1 AGEIESHLLR
11 CPGVQDAVVIA
22 REDHPGDTRLV
33 AYLCAAPAATLTP
46 ASLRQ
51 QLAAS
56 LADYMIPSAFVTLD
70 ALPLTP
76 NGKLDRQALP
86 VPDQTAFATRDYE
99 APQGNIEIMLAALW
113 QDLLGLERVGRHDR
127 FFALGGHSLLAVQL
141 LNRLD
146 KAGISVPLATLFA
159 HPTLCD
165 LAAAISGLT
174 HAAPST
180 LPVADR
186 TQPLPLSFAQQR
198 LWFLAQ
204 LDPAASQAYH
214 LPAALRLS
222 GQLDRPALTAA
233 LDGLMARHESL
244 RTRFTSLDGQPAQQ
258 ISPDTL
264 GFSLACHDL
273 RELDEAAR
281 TTRVAELAEQ
291 EARAPFDL

>member
-1 AGEIESHLLR
+1 DYLGRNDFQIKVRGFRIEAGEIESRLLR

-33 AYLCAAPAATLTP
+33 AYLCATPAATLTP

-70 ALPLTP
+70 TLPLTP

-86 VPDQTAFATRDYE
+86 APDQAAFATRDYE
-99 APQGNIEIMLAALW
+99 APQGDIESMLAVLW
-113 QDLLGLERVGRHDR
+113 QDLLGLDRVGRHDR

-174 HAAPST
+174 HAAQPT
-180 LPVADR
+180 LPVA
-186 TQPLPLSFAQQR
+186 
-198 LWFLAQ
+198 
-204 LDPAASQAYH
+204 
-214 LPAALRLS
+214 
-222 GQLDRPALTAA
+222 
-233 LDGLMARHESL
+233 
-244 RTRFTSLDGQPAQQ
+244 
-258 ISPDTL
+258 
-264 GFSLACHDL
+264 
-273 RELDEAAR
+273 
-281 TTRVAELAEQ
+281 
-291 EARAPFDL
+291 